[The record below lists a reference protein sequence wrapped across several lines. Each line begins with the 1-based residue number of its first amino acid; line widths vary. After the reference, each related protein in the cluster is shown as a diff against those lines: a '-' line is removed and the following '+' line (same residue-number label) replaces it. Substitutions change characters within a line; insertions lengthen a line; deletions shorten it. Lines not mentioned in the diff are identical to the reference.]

1 MSNHPSDRIIGR
13 RERRH
18 LIPYS
23 DVHILRL
30 ERAGK
35 FPARIQLGPSR
46 VGWSEH
52 ELLEWIEARKLD
64 RNSKA
69 LSAKDSVI

>member
-1 MSNHPSDRIIGR
+1 MSKQPPDRIIDR
-13 RERRH
+13 RERRQ

-30 ERAGK
+30 ERAGR

-46 VGWSEH
+46 VGWSEL
-52 ELLEWIEARKLD
+52 ELFEWIEARKLD
-64 RNSKA
+64 RDSKT
-69 LSAKDSVI
+69 LSEKDAVS

>member
-1 MSNHPSDRIIGR
+1 MSNHSSDRIIDR
-13 RERRH
+13 RERRN

-35 FPARIQLGPSR
+35 FPARIRLGPSR
-46 VGWSEH
+46 VGWSEC

-64 RNSKA
+64 RNSA
-69 LSAKDSVI
+69 TH

>member
-1 MSNHPSDRIIGR
+1 MTTHPSDRIIDR
-13 RERRH
+13 RERRR

-35 FPARIQLGPSR
+35 FPARIQLGPGR
-46 VGWSEH
+46 IGWSEH
-52 ELLEWIEARKLD
+52 EVLDWIEQRKLD
-64 RNSKA
+64 RGCG
-69 LSAKDSVI
+69 VP